1 VGCCSYSHAVDQR
14 CGVREALA
22 INATRQYSILGAS
35 FHPSFGISY
44 FRVHGH
50 RNHLKSATCSVR
62 QWHHGNGCSPMGND
76 EHRIVTLLLGFRVR
90 GNINVIL
97 YLCSIALASN
107 KKK

>member
-1 VGCCSYSHAVDQR
+1 
-14 CGVREALA
+14 
-22 INATRQYSILGAS
+22 
-35 FHPSFGISY
+35 
-44 FRVHGH
+44 
-50 RNHLKSATCSVR
+50 
-62 QWHHGNGCSPMGND
+62 MGND